1 MFAPRKPAIQV
12 GEGLF
17 SAIGGLFRRA
27 TPFLKTAFSSGAK
40 MVKKAATSDLAKDV
54 GKTLSEAAGGKQYWS
69 KLNMIN
75 ILELW
80 LIFISDVLANAA
92 ADAISGTKSGDQIKS
107 QAGQRLN
114 QARQDIAGLL
124 RNKSSSTSK
133 KKKKGTSKKKN
144 SSKSVKAEKVFADED
159 GDNSGEDDDEED
171 ENEVL
176 DSESASEE
184 EDEAEENEP
193 PPKKRNNM
201 SRNKKQRNED
211 VTSNKRKKATNSRRR
226 KSRKYS
232 LFDD

>member
-133 KKKKGTSKKKN
+133 KKKGTSKKKN
-144 SSKSVKAEKVFADED
+144 NSKSVKAKKVFADED

>member
-92 ADAISGTKSGDQIKS
+92 ADAISGTKSGDLIKS

-133 KKKKGTSKKKN
+133 KKKGTSKKKN
-144 SSKSVKAEKVFADED
+144 NSKSVKAKKVFADED